1 MNNKSI
7 RTQILIEAL
16 PYIQQF
22 RGAIFVI
29 KYGGAAMKDLISK
42 ERLIADIVFLSCI
55 GLKLVCVHGGGPEI
69 NFWLN
74 KMNVESKFHDGIRIT
89 DELTMQVVEMVLAG
103 KINKELVSLLNN
115 KGVKGVG
122 LCGKDG
128 TILTARKAQC
138 GSIDMGLV
146 GEIKSVDPYLILTLL
161 KENYIPVIASVGA
174 DETGKTYN
182 INADFVAGE
191 IAASLGAEKLI
202 LVTNT
207 SGILADVSQPE
218 SLIRDTNI
226 MQLRQLLSRGIISK
240 GMIPKVNCSIRSL
253 AQGVRAVHIIDGTKP
268 HSLLLEVL
276 TNNGIGTRFL
286 YKQSILLQLNCFS
299 FSNVSI

>member
-1 MNNKSI
+1 MNTNSI
-7 RTQILIEAL
+7 RAQVLIEAL

-22 RGAIFVI
+22 RGAIFVV
-29 KYGGAAMKDLISK
+29 KYGGAAMKDWASK

-69 NFWLN
+69 NLWLS
-74 KMNVESKFHDGIRIT
+74 KMNVEPKFLNGMRIT
-89 DELTMQVVEMVLAG
+89 DELTMEVVEMVLAG

-122 LCGKDG
+122 LCGKDA
-128 TILTARKAQC
+128 TILTAKKAQIS
-138 GSIDMGLV
+138 GSEMGLV
-146 GEIKSVDPYLILTLL
+146 GEIKNVDPYLILKLL

-182 INADFVAGE
+182 INADLVAGE

-207 SGILADVSQPE
+207 SGILADVNQPQ

-226 MQLRQLLSRGIISK
+226 KQLRQFLSNGIISR
-240 GMIPKVNCSIRSL
+240 GMVPKVNCSIRSL
-253 AQGVRAVHIIDGTKP
+253 AQGVKAVHIIDGTKP

-276 TNNGIGTRFL
+276 TNSGIGTM
-286 YKQSILLQLNCFS
+286 I
-299 FSNVSI
+299 VV